1 MRTDDLIAQLA
12 AQAAPV
18 PPLPS
23 PAARAARWL
32 LLALACGVAGAL
44 LFGARADLGQV
55 IGEARFIWWVA
66 GALGTLALAGSA
78 ALVLA
83 IPGSERTPW
92 LRGAAVGVACVW
104 PAAMMIATLIGG
116 QGFAGASDW
125 PVCFARVVAIGLV
138 PAAALFAML
147 RRSAPLR
154 TRWTG
159 ALAGSGAMAAGALAI
174 AFICPVDDS
183 AHVLLG
189 HFGPVV
195 ALAIVAAVSAPRLLH
210 AFALHSQR

>member
-12 AQAAPV
+12 AQAAPMT
-18 PPLPS
+18 PLRS

-32 LLALACGVAGAL
+32 LLALGCGVAGAL

-55 IGEARFIWWVA
+55 VGETTFIWWVA
-66 GALGTLALAGSA
+66 GALGTLVLAGSA

-92 LRGAAVGVACVW
+92 LRSAAVGVACVW
-104 PAAMMIATLIGG
+104 PAAMLATLISG
-116 QGFAGASDW
+116 QESAGASDW

-138 PAAALFAML
+138 PAAVLFAML

-195 ALAIVAAVSAPRLLH
+195 ALAIVAAVSAPRLLD